1 MTFYQSY
8 YCKSLKLAKL
18 VEMCEPFVLVLL
30 LGILCGIFFPCFAVC
45 QGTSNRL
52 TQLGT
57 FEDHFL
63 SLQRMFNNCEV
74 VLGNLE
80 ITYMQKN
87 YDLSFLKVSS
97 INVVVLPKYDRRK
110 YKETKTLVC
119 LVFYGNYKCW
129 GATDASFIRKPFTGQ
144 CQVIAMR

>member
-1 MTFYQSY
+1 
-8 YCKSLKLAKL
+8 
-18 VEMCEPFVLVLL
+18 MCEPFILVLL
-30 LGILCGIFFPCFAVC
+30 LYLAFHVICFFFFFLSFFAVC

-80 ITYMQKN
+80 ITYMQRN

-97 INVVVLPKYDRRK
+97 ISLIVLPKYDRRK
-110 YKETKTLVC
+110 YKQIKTLVYFFC
-119 LVFYGNYKCW
+119 YANYKSQ
-129 GATDASFIRKPFTGQ
+129 GTTDASFIRKPLSSQ
-144 CQVIAMR
+144 CQVTAMK